1 MMHGFGGMGGFMGFG
16 WLIWIIIIGVIVW
29 AVTQF
34 TKQGTGVNRSSG
46 GQSPEDIL
54 KKRYAQGEITRE
66 EYTKMKR
73 DL

>member
-1 MMHGFGGMGGFMGFG
+1 MHGFGGMGGFMGFG

-34 TKQGTGVNRSSG
+34 SKQRSGAHRDTGE
-46 GQSPEDIL
+46 QSPEDIL
-54 KKRYAQGEITRE
+54 KQRYARGEITRE
-66 EYTKMKR
+66 EYIKIKQ